1 MSDSPNPAAA
11 DLAKEQKLREKEER
25 RRLKEIELK
34 MKNIAV
40 GDKAQKPKL
49 TKAERRAL
57 QEQQRAAK
65 QGKGQ
70 AGASLRGA
78 SNAPAA
84 GSGGSGGGGGGGG
97 STGSGGPGR
106 EGREQ
111 RMEGGQHSGAASGGR
126 SARANMEG
134 RVVPEDK
141 RMYLY
146 LHLDLP
152 QHPPSSAST
161 LTIGDSDASGH
172 TAADQKDDNSS
183 AMTPGV
189 KNAWFPPGP
198 QVVVGMP
205 REDYVALEA
214 NKPASIEIPGATGKS
229 TTALLRDAVPPFASG
244 PGQRRPPKV
253 PKNAEGIPV
262 HPRIKEIGLRMA
274 TMEISGSNARAIAVL
289 QAFGDV
295 IADFVTPPNTTL
307 GKHLSIYLSPQ
318 INFLVYQ
325 RPMCISMANA
335 IRWLKGEIAQ
345 TSHDLKDDEAKSQ
358 LFSKIDGY
366 IKERITAAS
375 DIIAESGAQKIQD
388 GDVVL
393 TYGASSVVQ
402 KLLLTA
408 RSKGRRFRVI
418 VVDSRLESEGQRLVR
433 KLVGAGF
440 SDSEVVYAPV
450 TALSF
455 LMRDVSK
462 VFLGAEAFF
471 ANGNMLS
478 RAGTAMVAMA
488 AHSYHVPVIVT
499 CETYKFNERIQM
511 DAVVSNELGVPDRL
525 MYKTNAAGAEPVGP
539 QSDKS
544 FSEMEYSAYARDKY
558 STRPRWNNRNALQ
571 NETSSDVAATGK
583 KAKGGQAA
591 AAMSLEAMALAN
603 LNQMCPLSDWRS
615 NSRLRLL
622 NLTQDITPPEFVSVI
637 ITEVGLIPT
646 TSIPVVLREYK
657 NQI

>member
-25 RRLKEIELK
+25 RRLKELELK

-40 GDKAQKPKL
+40 GDKAQKPKM

-70 AGASLRGA
+70 VGASSGG
-78 SNAPAA
+78 A
-84 GSGGSGGGGGGGG
+84 GSAPSAGGAGGGSGP
-97 STGSGGPGR
+97 GGPGR

-111 RMEGGQHSGAASGGR
+111 RVEGGQHSGAGSGGR

-161 LTIGDSDASGH
+161 LMLGNRDASGH
-172 TAADQKDDNSS
+172 TAANQNGGDSS
-183 AMTPGV
+183 AIVADV

-205 REDYVALEA
+205 RDDYVASEA
-214 NKPASIEIPGATGKS
+214 EKPASIEIPGATGKP
-229 TTALLRDAVPPFASG
+229 TTALLRDAMPPFVSG
-244 PGQRRPPKV
+244 PGQRRLPKASG
-253 PKNAEGIPV
+253 NAVGIPV

-295 IADFVTPPNTTL
+295 IADYITPPNTTL

-335 IRWLKGEIAQ
+335 IRWLKGEIVQ

-388 GDVVL
+388 DDVIL

-402 KLLLTA
+402 KLLLIA

-418 VVDSRLESEGQRLVR
+418 VVDSRLENEGQRLVR
-433 KLVGAGF
+433 KLVDAGF

-455 LMRDVSK
+455 LMRDASK

-571 NETSSDVAATGK
+571 NEASSDVAATGK
-583 KAKGGQAA
+583 KTKSGQAA
-591 AAMSLEAMALAN
+591 AAMSSEAMALAN

-622 NLTQDITPPEFVSVI
+622 NLMQDITPPEFVSVI